1 MAPSKAADWHE
12 TGLPPLAMGQFPAD
26 GGYVE
31 QRAVASDGAAEMA
44 ALDAIIRATPRTMGL
59 VGTLESG
66 KMTYVT
72 RSKVVGFPDY
82 TTVSLV
88 TDAQTGATALQVFGR
103 LRFGKRDFAVN
114 RTRIEGWLAQMDAQ

>member
-1 MAPSKAADWHE
+1 MLIGFVAAVAVLMVYIRVAPSRAADWHD
-12 TGLPPLAMGQFPAD
+12 TKLPPLGIGQFPATS
-26 GGYVE
+26 GYVE
-31 QRAVASDGAAEMA
+31 QRAVANGGTEEMA

-82 TTVSLV
+82 TTVSVSYTHLTLPTIYSV
-88 TDAQTGATALQVFGR
+88 
-103 LRFGKRDFAVN
+103 
-114 RTRIEGWLAQMDAQ
+114 